1 MKITFEFNTESTTFQ
16 PDELLRVQKANNMA
30 GFIFELEQR
39 VQDWYRNKANEPLNE
54 DTLREFVSSL
64 LYKYDINI
72 EQIYP

>member
-1 MKITFEFNTESTTFQ
+1 MKITFEFDTESATFQ
-16 PDELLRVQKANNMA
+16 SDELLRVQKANNMA
-30 GFIFELEQR
+30 GFIFELEQQ

-64 LYKYDINI
+64 LYKYDIII

>member
-1 MKITFEFNTESTTFQ
+1 MKITFEFNTESETFQ

-72 EQIYP
+72 EQMYP

>member
-1 MKITFEFNTESTTFQ
+1 MKITLEFDTESATFQ

-64 LYKYDINI
+64 LYKYDIII

>member
-1 MKITFEFNTESTTFQ
+1 MKITFEFDTESATFHQ
-16 PDELLRVQKANNMA
+16 DELLRVQKANNMA